1 MSSVSTQRYAA
12 LGTLCRRPTALLLPL
27 APLVLLVLAGLQVAS
42 TARARKARRSLAVSA
57 DVETSVSGQTVLGQ
71 TVLEQIVLEQIVL
84 EQIVAEPSTRVGRSF
99 SAIRPTPRRAVGTAA
114 ALFGGILVAASMAG
128 GTFAFLNS
136 QAAIPATSVKAGTL
150 GVTVQYGSGAAGS
163 TVALPTTVWTNMLPG
178 DFAGQ
183 QFTIA
188 STGSAN
194 SNVTARL
201 SVATAWD
208 IRVAAGSCPATQLTN
223 TPLTTTA
230 GAYGTLVAGTSSLV
244 CVQATLPAGAS
255 ASAEAT
261 AIPFSIFID
270 AAQVPSP

>member
-1 MSSVSTQRYAA
+1 MSSASTQRYPA
-12 LGTLCRRPTALLLPL
+12 LGTLCRRPTALLVPL

-42 TARARKARRSLAVSA
+42 TARATKARRSLARYA
-57 DVETSVSGQTVLGQ
+57 NAETFALEHTVLEQ
-71 TVLEQIVLEQIVL
+71 TVLEH
-84 EQIVAEPSTRVGRSF
+84 IVAEPSTRVGRSF

-150 GVTVQYGSGAAGS
+150 GVTVQYGSVAAGS
-163 TVALPTTVWTNMLPG
+163 TAALPTTVWTNMLPG

-194 SNVTARL
+194 SNITARL
-201 SVATAWD
+201 SVGTAWD
-208 IRVAAGSCPATQLTN
+208 IRVAAGSCPTTQLTN
-223 TPLTTTA
+223 TPLTTSA

-255 ASAEAT
+255 ASVEAT

>member
-1 MSSVSTQRYAA
+1 MSSASTQRYPA
-12 LGTLCRRPTALLLPL
+12 LGTLCRRPTALLVPL

-42 TARARKARRSLAVSA
+42 TARATKDRRSLARYA
-57 DVETSVSGQTVLGQ
+57 NAETFALEHTVLEQ
-71 TVLEQIVLEQIVL
+71 TVLEH
-84 EQIVAEPSTRVGRSF
+84 IVAEPSTRVGRSF

-150 GVTVQYGSGAAGS
+150 GVTVQYGSVAAGS
-163 TVALPTTVWTNMLPG
+163 TAALPTTVWTNMLPG

-194 SNVTARL
+194 SNITARL
-201 SVATAWD
+201 SVGTAWD
-208 IRVAAGSCPATQLTN
+208 IRVAAGSCPTTQLTN
-223 TPLTTTA
+223 TPLTTSA

-255 ASAEAT
+255 ASVEAT

>member
-42 TARARKARRSLAVSA
+42 TARATKARRSLAASA
-57 DVETSVSGQTVLGQ
+57 DVETSVSGQTVF
-71 TVLEQIVLEQIVL
+71 

-114 ALFGGILVAASMAG
+114 ALLGGILVAASTAG

-163 TVALPTTVWTNMLPG
+163 TVALPTTAWTNMLPG

-230 GAYGTLVAGTSSLV
+230 AAYGTLVAGTSSLV

>member
-1 MSSVSTQRYAA
+1 MSSASTQRYPA
-12 LGTLCRRPTALLLPL
+12 LGTLCRRPTALLVPL

-42 TARARKARRSLAVSA
+42 TARATKARRSLARYA
-57 DVETSVSGQTVLGQ
+57 NAETFALEHTVLEQ
-71 TVLEQIVLEQIVL
+71 TVLEH
-84 EQIVAEPSTRVGRSF
+84 IVAEPSTRVGRSF

-150 GVTVQYGSGAAGS
+150 GVTVQYGSVAAGS
-163 TVALPTTVWTNMLPG
+163 TAALPTTVWTNMLPG

-194 SNVTARL
+194 SNITARL
-201 SVATAWD
+201 SVGTAWD
-208 IRVAAGSCPATQLTN
+208 IRVAAGSCPTTQLTN
-223 TPLTTTA
+223 TPLTTSA
-230 GAYGTLVAGTSSLV
+230 GAFGTLVAGTSSLV

-255 ASAEAT
+255 ASVEAT

>member
-1 MSSVSTQRYAA
+1 MSSASTQRYPA
-12 LGTLCRRPTALLLPL
+12 LGTLCRRPTALLVPL

-42 TARARKARRSLAVSA
+42 TARATKARRSLARYA
-57 DVETSVSGQTVLGQ
+57 NAETFALEHTVLEQ
-71 TVLEQIVLEQIVL
+71 TVLEH
-84 EQIVAEPSTRVGRSF
+84 IVAEPSTRVGPSF

-150 GVTVQYGSGAAGS
+150 GVTVQYGSVAAGS
-163 TVALPTTVWTNMLPG
+163 TAALPTTVWTNMLPG

-194 SNVTARL
+194 SNITARL
-201 SVATAWD
+201 SVGTAWD
-208 IRVAAGSCPATQLTN
+208 IRVAAGSCPTTQLTN
-223 TPLTTTA
+223 TPLTTSA

-255 ASAEAT
+255 ASVEAT

>member
-1 MSSVSTQRYAA
+1 MSSASTQRYPA
-12 LGTLCRRPTALLLPL
+12 LGTLCRRPTALLVPL

-42 TARARKARRSLAVSA
+42 TARATKARRSLARYA
-57 DVETSVSGQTVLGQ
+57 NAETFALEHTVLEHTVLGQ
-71 TVLEQIVLEQIVL
+71 TVLEH
-84 EQIVAEPSTRVGRSF
+84 IVAEPSTRVGRSF

-150 GVTVQYGSGAAGS
+150 GVTVQYGSVAAGS
-163 TVALPTTVWTNMLPG
+163 TAALPTTVWTNMLPG

-194 SNVTARL
+194 SNITARL
-201 SVATAWD
+201 SVGTAWD
-208 IRVAAGSCPATQLTN
+208 IRVAAGSCPTTQLTN
-223 TPLTTTA
+223 TPLTTSA
-230 GAYGTLVAGTSSLV
+230 GAFGTLVAGTSSLV

-255 ASAEAT
+255 ASVEAT

>member
-1 MSSVSTQRYAA
+1 
-12 LGTLCRRPTALLLPL
+12 
-27 APLVLLVLAGLQVAS
+27 
-42 TARARKARRSLAVSA
+42 
-57 DVETSVSGQTVLGQ
+57 
-71 TVLEQIVLEQIVL
+71 
-84 EQIVAEPSTRVGRSF
+84 
-99 SAIRPTPRRAVGTAA
+99 
-114 ALFGGILVAASMAG
+114 MAG

-150 GVTVQYGSGAAGS
+150 GVTVQYGSVAAGS
-163 TVALPTTVWTNMLPG
+163 TAALPTTVWTNMLPG

-194 SNVTARL
+194 SNITARL
-201 SVATAWD
+201 SVGTAWD
-208 IRVAAGSCPATQLTN
+208 IRVAAGSCPTTQLTN
-223 TPLTTTA
+223 TPLTTSA

-255 ASAEAT
+255 ASVEAT